1 MVGLVAHPEAQV
13 DIMVAM
19 AVSVAAEPVGTTLFV
34 DLVAQV
40 DTLVVKEEL
49 GVVRGAVEAVV
60 LMPTVRILIRL
71 LV

>member
-13 DIMVAM
+13 DIMVET
-19 AVSVAAEPVGTTLFV
+19 AVLAAAEPVGTTLFV

-49 GVVRGAVEAVV
+49 GVVRGAVAAVV
-60 LMPTVRILIRL
+60 PMPMVRILTHPP
-71 LV
+71 V